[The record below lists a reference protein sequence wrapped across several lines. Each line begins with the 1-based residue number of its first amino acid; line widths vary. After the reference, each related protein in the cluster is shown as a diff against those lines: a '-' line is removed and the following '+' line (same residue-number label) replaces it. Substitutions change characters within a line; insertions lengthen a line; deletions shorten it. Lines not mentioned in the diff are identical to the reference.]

1 MLGALQQIVT
11 FSSQKSYFRVHVCGV
26 IETQKR
32 QANALRPNQ
41 KAESSKQSLPCEFST
56 ELQRYGKKTKQTHP
70 SGNSSLSLEQNR
82 ILHMGDKGKNQEQAK
97 EESGKM
103 LSSQLW
109 YFSANQRLIPNSKYN
124 LKRQKRD

>member
-41 KAESSKQSLPCEFST
+41 KAERVPNSLYPVSFPQN
-56 ELQRYGKKTKQTHP
+56 LKDMGRK
-70 SGNSSLSLEQNR
+70 QNR
-82 ILHMGDKGKNQEQAK
+82 HTPQEILHYLWSRTEFCIWEIKERTKSKLRKKVGKCLAHSCGISVQILK
-97 EESGKM
+97 
-103 LSSQLW
+103 
-109 YFSANQRLIPNSKYN
+109 FN
-124 LKRQKRD
+124 LKD